1 MEVKMVGKKYSA
13 AVSVLLILAF
23 AISNPIFAQ
32 TLGDEIRDDLNDV
45 SSEMQFSESAMEVYV
60 ESYKTAKKEFDEERR
75 IVEKR
80 VEAERLKKNEALA
93 EAKRKLAK
101 EKENRRNKREE
112 KKNSKGS
119 ELVISTLPKNRVK
132 EEAQKL
138 EKNGRTKSANFPQP
152 GQIAKGKLTIAQIR
166 KIFHPG
172 VPASELNA
180 QQRKELLKNYLW
192 LLKNKVT
199 IATLVAIIRA
209 EGAIK
214 GGAERVVGFTPK
226 KLYGNKTKE
235 CRRLIKPLNLS
246 KQSTQQNSSQGCF
259 IKTPAG
265 PSSAGGYFQLVHF
278 RTFRELKNQF
288 GFKNFSRQTQALAAL
303 ELIRRSHSGAF
314 IALVKNNPEHL
325 DQVMEGTG
333 DWGGSDRSKLR
344 GTKRPILKYAKEEMK
359 KLKDQNYYQGWLDEF
374 VNDRNS

>member
-1 MEVKMVGKKYSA
+1 MLGKKYSA
-13 AVSVLLILAF
+13 AVSVLLILTF

-32 TLGDEIRDDLNDV
+32 TLGDEIKDDLNDV

-75 IVEKR
+75 IAEKR
-80 VEAERLKKNEALA
+80 VEAEERKKNEALA

-101 EKENRRNKREE
+101 EKENRKNKREE
-112 KKNSKGS
+112 KKNSKDS
-119 ELVISTLPKNRVK
+119 ELLVSTLPKNRAK

-152 GQIAKGKLTIAQIR
+152 GQLAKGKLTITQIR

-172 VPASELNA
+172 VPANQLNA
-180 QQRKELLKNYLW
+180 QQRKELLKNYSW

-199 IATLVAIIRA
+199 IATLIAIIRA
-209 EGAIK
+209 EGSLK
-214 GGAERVVGFTPK
+214 EGTQQTK
-226 KLYGNKTKE
+226 KKKYLNKTQA
-235 CRRLIKPLNLS
+235 CQQLIKPLNLNNHS
-246 KQSTQQNSSQGCF
+246 VPQKLPQGCLV
-259 IKTPAG
+259 KTPAG
-265 PSSAGGYFQLVHF
+265 ASSAFGYFQFVYF
-278 RTFRELKNQF
+278 RTFQELKNQF
-288 GFKNFSRQTQALAAL
+288 GFKHLSRQTQALAAL

-314 IALVKNNPEHL
+314 IALVKNNPKHL
-325 DQVMEGTG
+325 DLVMEGTK
-333 DWGGSDRSKLR
+333 DWGGSDRSKLP
-344 GTKRPILKYAKEEMK
+344 GTKRPILKYAKEEMQ